1 MAGAAGAAGCR
12 DSAGR
17 RRCESDGA
25 PGLAFV
31 AIHALGGPTGPRILL
46 LALSLLM
53 ARSLAADD
61 LQSWSEVELQVLET
75 GRVEWTVGGVARIRN
90 SLGSLYD
97 RRAATEANVVLTDRF
112 SVTFGY
118 VLRNRTRSGFGFRSD
133 HRLLAGLTYPILQ
146 RAVAVKGTTL
156 YERHVGRPDVPDFNR
171 YRQQFEVEHPSARVS
186 PWLYQSL
193 AFKREGFVRSRSRL
207 GFRWNFAS
215 GHSLKGAYQFE
226 SIKSAAAWRPRH
238 AIYTEWSFALAAK
251 EKASQ

>member
-1 MAGAAGAAGCR
+1 MVGAAGSAGCC

-17 RRCESDGA
+17 RRYESDGA
-25 PGLAFV
+25 PRLAFV
-31 AIHALGGPTGPRILL
+31 AILWLGGPTGPGILL
-46 LALSLLM
+46 LGLSLIM
-53 ARSLAADD
+53 ARSLPADD

-75 GRVEWTVGGVARIRN
+75 DRVEWTVGGVARVRD

-97 RRAATEANVVLTDRF
+97 RRAATEAKVALTDRF
-112 SVTFGY
+112 SVQLGY
-118 VLRNRTRSGFGFRSD
+118 VLRNRTRSGFGFVSD

-146 RAVAVKGTTL
+146 RAVAVEGTTL

-171 YRQQFEVEHPSARVS
+171 YRQQFEVQRPSARVS

-193 AFKREGFVRSRSRL
+193 AFQREGFVRSRSRL
-207 GFRWNFAS
+207 GFRWKFAS

-226 SIKSAAAWRPRH
+226 SINSGAAWRPRH

-251 EKASQ
+251 ERASQ